1 MIMMVMMVM
10 HPILGILEQW
20 VLFNLGMSWMGEIWR
35 FHPLFGG
42 SMEVEKCECETY
54 EMIQKED

>member
-1 MIMMVMMVM
+1 
-10 HPILGILEQW
+10 
-20 VLFNLGMSWMGEIWR
+20 MGEIWR
-35 FHPLFGG
+35 FHPEG

>member
-1 MIMMVMMVM
+1 MMIMMVM

-20 VLFNLGMSWMGEIWR
+20 VFFNPGLSWMGEIWR
-35 FHPLFGG
+35 FHPLKG
-42 SMEVEKCECETY
+42 SMEVEKCEKCETY